1 MSLARSAR
9 VVKDL
14 RERIAHLEGSARRR
28 AVVLPFGVPEI
39 DSALPGGG
47 LAFGAL
53 HEFAGGGTDT
63 VNGAA
68 AALMVA
74 GIAARTKGKILWCL
88 TRPDLFFPAVSQA
101 GLHPDRVIFCEG
113 DREEEVLASMEE
125 GLSFGGFGAVV
136 GELVRLPMTAS
147 RRLHLAAEKTGTMA
161 LALRRWR
168 RQAEA
173 SDFGQPT
180 ASTSRWRI
188 SMLPSEPLPVAGVG
202 RARWL
207 AELMRVKAGEC
218 AEFEIGAC
226 DAKGRICLLPLSANG
241 SDQTAWRTRGAS

>member
-202 RARWL
+202 RARRL